1 MLATA
6 VVSALAF
13 NGPARAPGRSG
24 VQMAMS
30 KSIPFVKAPPA
41 LDGSMIG
48 DVGFDPLGISTTIV
62 ELGGDLNYAR
72 EAEIT
77 HGRIAMLAAAGF
89 LVPELFKF
97 REYSARALEAAT
109 EVPVEVHGQIAVFV
123 LIVEGLRS
131 QIIYKDGAIPG
142 DHGCATPPSHPR
154 CTCARQTT
162 LAQPLT
168 RLRPLCVSHVPNIA
182 ASTRSASRKSSARRP
197 PPWRR

>member
-142 DHGCATPPSHPR
+142 DHGFDPLGFKEKFCKTPAAMECAPAPLPAHTTHAGGR
-154 CTCARQTT
+154 C
-162 LAQPLT
+162 L
-168 RLRPLCVSHVPNIA
+168 H
-182 ASTRSASRKSSARRP
+182 ASRVVECC
-197 PPWRR
+197 